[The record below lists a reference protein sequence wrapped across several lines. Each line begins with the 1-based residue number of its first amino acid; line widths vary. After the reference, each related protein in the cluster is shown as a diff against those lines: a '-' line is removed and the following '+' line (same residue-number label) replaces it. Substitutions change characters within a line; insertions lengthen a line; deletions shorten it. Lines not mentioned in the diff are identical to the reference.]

1 MSMESTNNHSAA
13 CYQPIFDSCPSSSSD
28 LCHCLVTGALAAQAM
43 GLLPLSWRET
53 CCCIKGAVPDNTVG
67 LSLKLP

>member
-13 CYQPIFDSCPSSSSD
+13 CYQPLFDSCPSSSSD

-43 GLLPLSWRET
+43 GLLPPGEKPVAVS
-53 CCCIKGAVPDNTVG
+53 KGLFQTIQ
-67 LSLKLP
+67 